1 MIIYSLIAVALIVID
16 QLVKAWVVANIP
28 LNGTQDLIP
37 HVISLTHIQNTGAA
51 YSILEGKQWFFYIV
65 TIIALGVVVALWKD
79 SQKSWLYRLGL
90 VLIFAGT
97 IGNFIDRVRF
107 QSVTDMFQLDFIN
120 FAIFNVA
127 DMALTFGV
135 LFVLVYVL
143 LLDGKGGHS
152 RTSR

>member
-1 MIIYSLIAVALIVID
+1 VIIYSLIAVALIVID